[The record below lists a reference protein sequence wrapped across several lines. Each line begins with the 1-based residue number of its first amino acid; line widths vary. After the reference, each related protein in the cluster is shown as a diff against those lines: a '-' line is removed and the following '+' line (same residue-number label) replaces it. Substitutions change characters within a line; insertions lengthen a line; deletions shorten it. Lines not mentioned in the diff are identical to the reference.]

1 MPTRKEECARRGLC
15 WWIPLWR
22 ALRQAGSAAAG
33 LESLLI
39 DATMNPTGRLLT

>member
-1 MPTRKEECARRGLC
+1 MPTRKEECARRQPG
-15 WWIPLWR
+15 WRVPFWR

-33 LESLLI
+33 LDSLPI